1 MTTKDTSKTSKGVG
15 IQHLLLS
22 LPSLKLVLFN
32 NELAVWSKAAF
43 PDEATLC
50 FVMVPVGIAIGLI
63 IVNLFKNSGLNRGNQ
78 KSLLLLVDIFHIL
91 ATVHILSDQFWA
103 YLLGKTLLGISL
115 GINGAI
121 VPLYIREIT
130 SRGAQRNVGK
140 VMGISALL
148 REVLGYFVFRMTYTD
163 YWQIVYGVPLLF
175 ALIRI
180 ILLISSSDETGTTE
194 DAPKQEKQT
203 EEKSSG
209 KGKKKDNPKN
219 EESIKKP
226 VVKDT
231 GSDDKKKEK
240 TEKPEV
246 GNRVYIESYIEELK
260 ISLILLS
267 VLYFLGIHTLDAFSN
282 LILTAPFLTLA
293 LGFIRP
299 AYSTQDLRPFGCT
312 LVEVINNIIG
322 HLCNFALP
330 LCLAA
335 SSQGYSNGLY
345 IIGGLSLLN
354 LLNIVAFFPSASSV
368 SGLSRTLNHLSQKDN
383 KRKLNQQIQSQ
394 EKEPA
399 PKESAS
405 TTNFSMTPIGF
416 IENGCYPD
424 KFGVPRQPK
433 LAPHSYAI
441 LRLNPPYDHPD
452 SIRGL
457 EDFSHVWVTFVFHQS
472 PDKWTPLIRPP
483 RLGGNAKVGVF
494 GSRSTHRPNRLG
506 LSLVEIVKI
515 ETDKGIKLHLKGH
528 DLVNGT
534 PVLDI
539 KPYIPWGDLAENAR
553 AGFAPAP
560 PEQLPVKFLP
570 EAEQVLKGR
579 KDRQLLE
586 PLIREVM
593 SQDPRPAYKS
603 EDAERRFGVYLDD
616 LDVRF
621 KVLEE
626 NGKKVVNVVEIV
638 KSHFAKENQ

>member
-1 MTTKDTSKTSKGVG
+1 MTTLILS
-15 IQHLLLS
+15 S
-22 LPSLKLVLFN
+22 LPPLKLVLLN
-32 NELAVWSKAAF
+32 DELAAWSKAAF
-43 PDEATLC
+43 PDEAVSCTL
-50 FVMVPVGIAIGLI
+50 MIPVGIIIGLFI
-63 IVNLFKNSGLNRGNQ
+63 INLFKNSGLNRGTQ
-78 KSLLLLVDIFHIL
+78 RTFLLMVDILYIL
-91 ATVHILSDQFWA
+91 GTVHVLSDEFWA
-103 YLLGKTLLGISL
+103 YSLGKTLLGISL

-130 SRGAQRNVGK
+130 PKCSQRNIGK
-140 VMGISALL
+140 IMGISALL
-148 REVLGYFVFRMTYTD
+148 REVLGYFIVRMTKTD
-163 YWQIVYGVPLLF
+163 YWGIVYGVPILF
-175 ALIRI
+175 SLIRI
-180 ILLISSSDETGTTE
+180 IFVVSSSGDDGAIE
-194 DAPKQEKQT
+194 DTIKQEKQG
-203 EEKSSG
+203 EEKATGKG
-209 KGKKKDNPKN
+209 KGKKKEDPSSILKS
-219 EESIKKP
+219 EEPSKKP
-226 VVKDT
+226 VTKDT
-231 GSDDKKKEK
+231 ASEDKKKERNDA
-240 TEKPEV
+240 
-246 GNRVYIESYIEELK
+246 GNKVYIEGYIEQLK
-260 ISLILLS
+260 ISLVLLP
-267 VLYFLGIHTLDAFSN
+267 VLYALGIHTLDAFSQV
-282 LILTAPFLTLA
+282 IMTAPLLTLA
-293 LGFIRP
+293 LGLIRP
-299 AYSTQDLRPFGCT
+299 AYATQDLKIFGCT
-312 LVEVINNIIG
+312 LIEVLNNIIS
-322 HLCNFALP
+322 HLCYFAIP
-330 LCLAA
+330 LCL
-335 SSQGYSNGLY
+335 SLSNYGYSNGLY
-345 IIGGLSLLN
+345 VLGGASLLN
-354 LLNIVAFFPSASSV
+354 LLNIVAFFPSSSSV

-399 PKESAS
+399 QKESAPANS
-405 TTNFSMTPIGF
+405 FLMTPIGF

-560 PEQLPVKFLP
+560 PEQLPVRFMP
-570 EAEQVLKGR
+570 EAEEVLKKR
-579 KDRQLLE
+579 KDRKELE

-603 EDAERRFGVYLDD
+603 EDADRRFGVYLDD

-621 KVLEE
+621 RVIEE
-626 NGKKVVNVVEIV
+626 DGKKVVNVVEIV